1 MVSFSVIFMD
11 PEVVEILLPLC
22 AHSILGVGV
31 PVITVSNLTESPIL
45 QTVGVSCLTMI
56 GGSFFWGFLEGSL
69 EVTFKI
75 SVLVASP
82 SLYK

>member
-1 MVSFSVIFMD
+1 MVSFSVIFKV
-11 PEVVEILLPLC
+11 PVAEILVPLC

-31 PVITVSNLTESPIL
+31 PVMTVSNLTESPNL

-56 GGSFFWGFLEGSL
+56 GVSSFGGFLEGSL
-69 EVTFKI
+69 EVTFKM

-82 SLYK
+82 SL

>member
-1 MVSFSVIFMD
+1 MVSFSVIFMVA
-11 PEVVEILLPLC
+11 VVEMLVPLC
-22 AHSILGVGV
+22 DHSILGVGV